1 VLVYFWHFL
10 KLDEAVKIFWQLFS
24 AVQVIWLGKVL
35 GDFLQAHL
43 VTLLAAHKA
52 FFLSQGFSQS

>member
-1 VLVYFWHFL
+1 MCFNFGNNR
-10 KLDEAVKIFWQLFS
+10 
-24 AVQVIWLGKVL
+24 LGKVW